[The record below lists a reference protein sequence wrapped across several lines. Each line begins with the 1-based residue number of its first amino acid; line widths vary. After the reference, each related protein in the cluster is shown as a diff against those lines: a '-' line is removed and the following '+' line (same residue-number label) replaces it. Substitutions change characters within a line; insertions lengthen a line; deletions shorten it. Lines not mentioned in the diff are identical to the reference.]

1 MLNPAITTADLI
13 ARVFAAAKAR
23 SFWTPSATIGSA
35 YDLFL
40 FGVRDVSNPDT
51 WNDAL
56 GCIYRTVR
64 DGPLQLQ
71 LWRGT
76 TDPGHPVL
84 VSPVNPAG
92 AAVFAPGQQRAVW
105 RMGTHHGRP
114 AFVQN
119 RPIAVLRDNDRDGT
133 IDPPSVATAGFYG
146 INGHDAYRDGLSTV
160 GEASEGCI
168 VWWDGDDHDEVLKLA
183 QAQIR
188 SLHVESFS
196 FTLFDIRDNS
206 TLAPLLSIVRDG
218 VTATAA
224 GMTS

>member
-1 MLNPAITTADLI
+1 MLNPSITTADLI

-23 SFWTPSATIGSA
+23 SFWTPSPDAGSA

-56 GCIYRTVR
+56 GCIYRTAQN
-64 DGPLQLQ
+64 GPLQLQ

-76 TDPGHPVL
+76 TDPGRPAL
-84 VSPVNPAG
+84 VSPGNPAG
-92 AAVFAPGQQRAVW
+92 TAVFAPGQQRAVW
-105 RMGTHHGRP
+105 TLGTHKGRP

-119 RPIAVLRDNDRDGT
+119 RPILVLRDNDRDGI
-133 IDPPSVATAGFYG
+133 IDPTAPAVAGFYG
-146 INGHDAYRDGLSTV
+146 INGHDAYRDGLTTI

-183 QAQIR
+183 QAQEKA
-188 SLHVESFS
+188 LKVLTFS
-196 FTLFDIRDNS
+196 FTLFDIRDCP

-218 VTATAA
+218 VSA
-224 GMTS
+224 